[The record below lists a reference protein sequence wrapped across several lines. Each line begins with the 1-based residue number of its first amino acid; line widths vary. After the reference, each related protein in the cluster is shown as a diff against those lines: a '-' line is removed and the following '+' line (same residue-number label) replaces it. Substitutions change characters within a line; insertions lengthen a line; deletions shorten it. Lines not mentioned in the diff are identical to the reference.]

1 MASGTPILAI
11 EMYEHSY
18 HIDYGAKVVS
28 CADVFM
34 AAIDW
39 PAVYRAYELQ
49 R

>member
-1 MASGTPILAI
+1 MAGGTPILAI

-28 CADVFM
+28 CVDVFM